1 LPLLLQL
8 CLHALV
14 HCGEQLAVIQD
25 AETLGQIAAQAK
37 QLQQAAQQR
46 LQALKSKPLPQQPPQ
61 QQPR

>member
-14 HCGEQLAVIQD
+14 HCSEQLAVIQD

-46 LQALKSKPLPQQPPQ
+46 LQALKKPLPRQSPQ